1 MSRIWCVVLLAACSG
16 QPVPDYAVP
25 LAPDSPWPKF
35 RRTAVQDG
43 RGLATATNGAG
54 EPWAFATGKGIFSAP
69 VIGGDGTV
77 YLGSADR
84 VFYALGPD
92 GSLEWSFETDEII
105 DSAALLDDRGLVYFG
120 SGDGHLYALDA
131 ATGDLQWSFAADE
144 PEVNDAF
151 IRWFEGNVAL
161 LPSGDLVV
169 PNDNFFVYG
178 LDREAGTVRWRYRT
192 LDQTWSSPAVDA
204 ESARVYFGN
213 NNLVGIGG
221 NVFALDGVTGEEEW
235 ASSESLGS
243 VAASPLLTD
252 GRVYV
257 GGFDGYLRAYDALDG
272 EQVWAF
278 GARDHLYASPGR
290 LSDGTLVQPAAD
302 GTVYAV
308 DPDDGSVVWAF
319 DTPEPIRSSPAVGA
333 DDLVYFGAGDGRLYV
348 LDPDGTLRWS
358 MQLVEGDR
366 NDLNSSPALGWDGIV
381 IAGESGEVFFV
392 PYDWCLDNADPRCA
406 TGGEALT
413 ADGVFLYP
421 TSRYGSLQLDS
432 PAVLEPA
439 EPLALM
445 LVAREAGDTTL
456 ALIDT
461 ASVEVAVTPA
471 VPVEV
476 VVSADRRFL
485 TVVPPPSGWEGEEVA
500 VAVSG
505 QVLVDPDREG
515 LRFEGGFEG
524 GVFAET
530 FAFAV
535 DRAGPSSLPGAA
547 PGAQWEMYR
556 LAAPLPAILP
566 SYNQIGFDA
575 LHYLVGLV
583 EFDGAHGVGWVIG
596 ATADGA
602 PDPATRAM
610 FPVEVTWGEGGLVL
624 QADGGMSLEVMNAT
638 LAIDHFRV
646 SARLDDTGGAPSGAV
661 VTARTACDG
670 IPFYGAFLRRLGF
683 CNPDTDVLNVFGASL
698 LEPRGTATPLD
709 PGPVEVA
716 LEEGMLRA
724 TLSPPFAPGDHRLA
738 LLAVDTQTDAPVPLP
753 YGTHTRVEAADGV
766 VTISV
771 PAAGLP
777 SEARV
782 WLMVDCW
789 PAAVVSL

>member
-1 MSRIWCVVLLAACSG
+1 MSRIAWFVLLAACSAR
-16 QPVPDYAVP
+16 PAPDYEVP

-43 RGLATATNGAG
+43 RGLSTAAEGAG
-54 EPWAFATGKGIFSAP
+54 EPWTFATGKGIFSAP

-92 GSLEWSFETDEII
+92 GSLEWSFETGEII

-120 SGDGHLYALDA
+120 SGDGHVYALDA

-151 IRWFEGNVAL
+151 IRWFEGNVAM

-169 PNDNFFVYG
+169 PNDNFFIYG
-178 LDREAGTVRWRYRT
+178 LDRESGEVRWRFRT

-204 ESARVYFGN
+204 ESARLYIGN

-221 NVFALDGVTGEEEW
+221 NVFALDGATGEQEW
-235 ASSESLGS
+235 ASGESLGS
-243 VAASPLLTD
+243 VAASPLLAD

-257 GGFDGYLRAYDALDG
+257 GGFDGYLRAYDAVDG
-272 EQVWAF
+272 EPMWAF

-290 LSDGTLVQPAAD
+290 LSDGTMVQPAAD
-302 GTVYAV
+302 GTVYAL
-308 DPDDGSVVWAF
+308 DPHSGSVVWAF
-319 DTPEPIRSSPAVGA
+319 DTPEPIRSSPAIGA
-333 DDLVYFGAGDGRLYV
+333 DDLIYFGAGDGRLYV

-358 MQLVEGDR
+358 IQLVEGDR

-381 IAGESGEVFFV
+381 LAGESGEVFFV
-392 PYDWCLDNADPRCA
+392 PYDWCLENEDPRCA
-406 TGGEALT
+406 SGGEELPD
-413 ADGVFLYP
+413 DGMFLYA
-421 TSRYGSLQLDS
+421 TSRYGSLQLDA
-432 PAVLEPA
+432 PAVLEPT
-439 EPLALM
+439 EPLALS
-445 LVAREAGDTTL
+445 LVAREAGDTFL
-456 ALIDT
+456 ALIET
-461 ASVEVAVTPA
+461 ASVDVAVTPD
-471 VPVEV
+471 VPIEV

-485 TVVPPPSGWEGEEVA
+485 TVVPSPSGWEGEEVTIT
-500 VAVSG
+500 VSG
-505 QVLVDPDREG
+505 QVLVDPEREG
-515 LRFEGGFEG
+515 LRFEGGNVG

-530 FAFAV
+530 FTFAL

-547 PGAQWEMYR
+547 PGAQWELYR

-583 EFDGAHGVGWVIG
+583 EFDGTQGVAWVIG

-602 PDPATRAM
+602 PDPSTRAM

-624 QADGGMSLEVMNAT
+624 QADGGMSLEVMNAA
-638 LAIDHFRV
+638 LAIDQFRV
-646 SARLDDTGGAPSGAV
+646 SALLDSTGAAPSGAV

-670 IPFYGAFLRRLGF
+670 IPFYGVFLRRLGF
-683 CNPDTDVLNVFGASL
+683 CNPDTDVLHVFGASL
-698 LEPRGTATPLD
+698 LEPRGMATDID
-709 PGPVEVA
+709 PGPVEMGLA
-716 LEEGMLRA
+716 EGRLQA
-724 TLSPPFAPGDHRLA
+724 TLSPPFALEDHRLA
-738 LLAVDTQTDAPVPLP
+738 LLALDAETGAPVPLA
-753 YGTHTRVEAADGV
+753 YGTHTRVEASDGV
-766 VTISV
+766 VTVSV
-771 PAAGLP
+771 PATSLP
-777 SEARV
+777 PEVRV